1 MVTDSMVPGTGLV
14 EETEILLMV
23 IWARPRWAVKNN
35 GRRKRNVF
43 LNRFNF
49 ETRPWIKQDLRY

>member
-1 MVTDSMVPGTGLV
+1 V

-23 IWARPRWAVKNN
+23 IWASERWAVKNN
-35 GRRKRNVF
+35 GRRKRSVL

-49 ETRPWIKQDLRY
+49 QTRPLIKQDLRY